1 MWCFNMKKVYKL
13 TLNKLLFSVFVLTVF
28 FCVGQS
34 NTITVHAKD
43 NNLIKYLEFLQFTDP
58 VPRYN
63 YDNWMLT
70 KTEYEEVAALAKGII
85 KDASTDYDK
94 ALAIHNWIADNIY
107 YDYDL
112 YYNRVEWKLI
122 TPKTVLETKK
132 TVCDGYA
139 KLIEAMYN
147 AVGIPCFYIRGI
159 SSSGIGH
166 AWNIAY
172 AGGQWI
178 VIDATWDSGNTYEYG
193 KFTKG
198 PFRTTYFGMNPD
210 EFSETHIQQSEYIG
224 VYQNVVY
231 ELDLATNELT
241 VVEVIENKSSVSITS
256 GIGSYTV
263 TTIGRSAFRS
273 NSLLVVSGD
282 LLVNDWL
289 ETVILPDTIRK
300 IEENAF
306 GACTALKN
314 IAIPKSVKEIQLG
327 AFAYCK
333 SLEEIVIPEGVEVLE
348 GAMFANCTSLKKVTL
363 PSTLKLVADAA
374 FSSCTS
380 LKNIEIPSGV
390 VEIEVGAFMDCA
402 SLSIIKLP
410 ENLEKMGGN
419 IFEGTSITSL
429 VIPSKVTNLPKD
441 LFYGAEKLREVEF
454 LSLNPE
460 LLVVDNDI
468 RQIIS
473 GSYVER
479 FIIPNGYKEKYR
491 KALSIVV
498 LVEKQ
503 VINGD
508 DVMAYDKNL
517 FEQWEWNNS
526 KSFYLPI
533 SEIKTVKESG
543 KTYEVQYALGY
554 TVTTKAAG
562 SNYGAVKVIGYYSL
576 KAVKGGTSSS
586 KQPSKEVTNLII
598 PEYISYMGN
607 KYYVTE
613 IGDRAFQE
621 FEQLKTCALSQR
633 IKKVGAFAFSGSAL
647 TKVVLPSGLTEM
659 GEGAFSYTNI
669 KSVNLPATFKS
680 LGDGALSGMTK
691 LTTITVDKKNTF
703 FKSDSKILYS
713 KNGDTIYTTVVLKGK
728 VTLPEGVKTI
738 KKGAFYNSY
747 EAGRTNNK
755 STSTITSIILPKSL
769 ATLEAVAL
777 YGIAAVEFKGS
788 KPPVIKSP
796 IYATIKVPAGAKAA
810 YQKIKVI
817 ENDMGFLNTIF
828 GYEKNEL
835 VFDKYKIS

>member
-1 MWCFNMKKVYKL
+1 MKKDYKL
-13 TLNKLLFSVFVLTVF
+13 TLKRLLFSIFILSMF
-28 FCVGQS
+28 FGISQS
-34 NTITVHAKD
+34 NTLTVHAKD
-43 NNLIKYLEFLQFTDP
+43 NNLIKYLEFLQYTDP

-63 YDNWMLT
+63 FDNWMLT
-70 KTEYEEVAALAKGII
+70 KTEYEEVAALAREII
-85 KDASTDYDK
+85 KGVSSDYDK
-94 ALAIHNWIADNIY
+94 ALTIHNWIADNIY

-112 YYNRVEWKLI
+112 YYNRVEWELI
-122 TPKTVLETKK
+122 TPKTVLATKK

-139 KLIEAMYN
+139 KLVEAMYN
-147 AVGIPCFYIRGI
+147 AVGIPCFYIRGV

-172 AGGQWI
+172 VGGQWI

-198 PFRTTYFGMNPD
+198 SSRTTYFDMSPD
-210 EFSETHIQQSEYIG
+210 EFSETHIQQSDYIG

-231 ELDLATNELT
+231 ALDLTTNELT
-241 VVEVIENKSSVSITS
+241 VMEVMGNKSSVTITS
-256 GIGSYTV
+256 GIGRYKV

-289 ETVILPDTIRK
+289 ETVILPDTIK
-300 IEENAF
+300 IIKENAF

-314 IAIPKSVKEIQLG
+314 IVIPKSVKEIQSG
-327 AFAYCK
+327 AFYYCK
-333 SLEEIVIPEGVEVLE
+333 SLEEIVIPEGVEELE
-348 GAMFANCTSLKKVTL
+348 GAIFANCTSLKKVKL
-363 PSTLKLVADAA
+363 PSTLKLIADAA

-380 LKNIEIPSGV
+380 LKNIELPTGV
-390 VEIEVGAFMDCA
+390 VEIEVGAFMGCA
-402 SLSIIKLP
+402 SLTSIKLP

-419 IFEGTSITSL
+419 IFEGTSITAL
-429 VIPSKVTNLPKD
+429 VIPVKVTNLPKD
-441 LFYGAEKLREVEF
+441 LFYGAEKLKEVEF

-460 LLVVDNDI
+460 KLLVDNTVQD
-468 RQIIS
+468 IIS
-473 GSYVER
+473 GSYVKR
-479 FIIPNGYKEKYR
+479 FVVPNGYKDKYR
-491 KALSIVV
+491 KVLSILV

-503 VINGD
+503 VLDGD

-517 FEQWEWNNS
+517 FEQWEWNTS
-526 KSFYLPI
+526 KSFYLPV

-543 KTYEVQYALGY
+543 NTYEVQYALGY
-554 TVTTKAAG
+554 TVTTKAKG
-562 SNYGAVKVIGYYSL
+562 STYGEVKVIGYYSL

-598 PEYISYMGN
+598 PEYISYLGN

-621 FEQLKTCALSQR
+621 FERLKTCTLSQR
-633 IKKVGAFAFSGSAL
+633 IKKIGAFAFSGSSL
-647 TKVVLPSGLTEM
+647 TKVMFPSSLAEL

-669 KSVNLPATFKS
+669 KSVNLPATIKS

-691 LTTITVDKKNTF
+691 LTSITVDKKNTF
-703 FKSDSKILYS
+703 FKSDGKILYS
-713 KNGDTIYTTVVLKGK
+713 KNGDTVYTSVVLKGK
-728 VTLPEGVKTI
+728 VILPEGVKTI

-747 EAGRTNNK
+747 EAGRANNK

-769 ATLEAVAL
+769 ATIEAVAL

-788 KPPVIKSP
+788 KPPLIKSP

-810 YQKIKVI
+810 YQKIKVTEHDI
-817 ENDMGFLNTIF
+817 GFLNTIF

>member
-1 MWCFNMKKVYKL
+1 MWCFNMKKDYKL

-34 NTITVHAKD
+34 NTMTVHAKD

-70 KTEYEEVAALAKGII
+70 KTEYEEVAALAKEII

-112 YYNRVEWKLI
+112 YYDRVEWKRI

-147 AVGIPCFYIRGI
+147 AVGIPCVYIRGI
-159 SSSGIGH
+159 SSSGNGH

-231 ELDLATNELT
+231 ELDLDTNELT

-348 GAMFANCTSLKKVTL
+348 GAMFANCTSLKKVIL

-374 FSSCTS
+374 FSSCTL

-390 VEIEVGAFMDCA
+390 VEIEVGAFTGCA
-402 SLSIIKLP
+402 SLSIIELP

-429 VIPSKVTNLPKD
+429 VIPAKVTNLPKD

-460 LLVVDNDI
+460 KLLVDNTVQDI
-468 RQIIS
+468 IR
-473 GSYVER
+473 GSVVNR
-479 FIIPNGYKEKYR
+479 FVVPNGYKGKYR
-491 KALSIVV
+491 KVLSILV

-526 KSFYLPI
+526 KNFYLPV

-598 PEYISYMGN
+598 PEYISYLGN

-621 FEQLKTCALSQR
+621 FEQLKTCTLSQR
-633 IKKVGAFAFSGSAL
+633 IKKIGAFAFSGSAL
-647 TKVVLPSGLTEM
+647 TKVMLPSGLNEL

-691 LTTITVDKKNTF
+691 LTTITVDKNNTF
-703 FKSDSKILYS
+703 FKSDGKILYS
-713 KNGDTIYTTVVLKGK
+713 KNGDTVYTAVILKGK

-747 EAGRTNNK
+747 EAGRANNK

-769 ATLEAVAL
+769 ATLEAVSL

-788 KPPVIKSP
+788 KTPVIKSP
-796 IYATIKVPAGAKAA
+796 IYATIKVPVGAKAA
-810 YQKIKVI
+810 YQKIKVT
-817 ENDMGFLNTIF
+817 EPDMGFLNTIF
-828 GYEKNEL
+828 GYEKNEM